1 MKKIC
6 KKRSI
11 QESVSVLPKKSA
23 KKELQIPDA
32 PNPVPNTEHK
42 NLLSENLQKPL
53 NPQEQQATKTKDSR
67 IPPVGSVIGK
77 TYRGQQVEV
86 KVLENGFEYKGKV
99 YKSISRVAMTITKR
113 QISGYVFFGLSK

>member
-11 QESVSVLPKKSA
+11 QESVSVLPEKTT
-23 KKELQIPDA
+23 KKELQKADA
-32 PNPVPNTEHK
+32 QNSVPNTEHK
-42 NLLSENLQKPL
+42 NLPSENLQSPP
-53 NPQEQQATKTKDSR
+53 NPQEQQASKTKDSR
-67 IPPVGSVIGK
+67 IPPVGSVISK

-99 YKSISRVAMTITKR
+99 HKSISRVAMTITKR